1 MCVPWLASVFRQL
14 DAQAPPLRGC
24 RTVPPSQPRGCLQ
37 GPSCASRGRLTLH
50 SEPGWPAP
58 SHAARRWGCGLRSVS
73 GGFVLRTPACT
84 YAHLGAVAHCTPGPR
99 GTARHSPASHL
110 DTHAVRACSRVAEVP
125 LESQVQRDHCTP
137 QCQRRW
143 SPSPARSAGREHVT
157 CGALAPASAGLGP
170 VAQGAHEAAG
180 ALPLRRH
187 ARGHRHTHSPSPTQ
201 KPLHLHR

>member
-1 MCVPWLASVFRQL
+1 MACTVPRGSAVGLWSEKRVGRFCLANTSVHVRTPGGCGPL
-14 DAQAPPLRGC
+14 HTWAAWYGPPL
-24 RTVPPSQPRGCLQ
+24 PGCLPGLQ
-37 GPSCASRGRLTLH
+37 VTDRARPHGTRGTREDEVLR
-50 SEPGWPAP
+50 G
-58 SHAARRWGCGLRSVS
+58 AAS
-73 GGFVLRTPACT
+73 GGRV
-84 YAHLGAVAHCTPGPR
+84 V
-99 GTARHSPASHL
+99 
-110 DTHAVRACSRVAEVP
+110 THAVRACSRVAEVP